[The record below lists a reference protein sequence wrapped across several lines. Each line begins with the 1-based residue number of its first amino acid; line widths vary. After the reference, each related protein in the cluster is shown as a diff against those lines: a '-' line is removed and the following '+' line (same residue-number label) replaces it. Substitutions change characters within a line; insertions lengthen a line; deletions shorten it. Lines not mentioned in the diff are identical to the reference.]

1 VSQSVQVRPLDS
13 IQQAAP
19 ATLNGT
25 LRAYVELTKPGITR
39 LVTITSGVGFVMAAV
54 LRSWQGGEL
63 ALTAVGALA
72 GTAISA
78 SGANAL
84 NQWLE
89 RDRDA
94 RMRRTARRPLPQGR
108 VSPAAAAVTGS
119 GLCVLG
125 VMVLWLMCGPVPA
138 MVSLAT
144 ILSYLLLYT
153 PLKPVTPLATLV
165 GAVPGALPPLIGWTA
180 AAPGQG
186 LASLEGAVGWV
197 LFAIMFVWQIPHFLA
212 IGWMYRDDYAAGGY
226 RPLPVLDPTGERT
239 ARSILAW
246 SAALL
251 AVSLAPAMFMSA
263 IPAGAYAV
271 LAGAMGVAFLA
282 MAAKLRGSLDRADAR
297 KMFLASIMHLPVLLV
312 VLVTTFVAD
321 TLL

>member
-1 VSQSVQVRPLDS
+1 VSQSVQARPLDR

-19 ATLNGT
+19 GT
-25 LRAYVELTKPGITR
+25 LRAYIDTTKPGITR

-54 LRSWQGGEL
+54 LRPWQGGEL
-63 ALTAVGALA
+63 AVATLGALV

-108 VSPAAAAVTGS
+108 LSPTAVALAGS
-119 GLCVLG
+119 ALCVVG
-125 VMVLWLMCGPVPA
+125 VMVLWLLCGPIPA

-186 LASLEGAVGWV
+186 FDSLAAPMGWV

-226 RPLPVLDPTGERT
+226 RPLPVLDATGERT
-239 ARSILAW
+239 ARSIMAW

-251 AVSLAPAMFMSA
+251 TVTLAPAMFMSA
-263 IPAGAYAV
+263 LPAAVYAL
-271 LAGAMGVAFLA
+271 LAAGMGVAFLA
-282 MAAKLRGSLDRADAR
+282 MAAKLRGTLDRADAR
-297 KMFLASIMHLPVLLV
+297 RMFLASIMHLPVLLV